1 MVTGTSELTLPP
13 EALASIET
21 RAAGSI
27 SFLTDPPDED
37 TTPPLELPGA
47 NRTVTP
53 PPELFASTRP
63 PAPRTSTLPPL
74 VEARRSPLTAS
85 IVIQPPLVSALRLP
99 RTAVLVMLP
108 PEVFATT

>member
-13 EALASIET
+13 EALASIDT

-27 SFLTDPPDED
+27 SVRTDPPDED

-53 PPELFASTRP
+53 PPELLASTRP
-63 PAPRTSTLPPL
+63 PAPLTSTLPPL
-74 VEARRSPLTAS
+74 VEARRSPETS
-85 IVIQPPLVSALRLP
+85 SMWMPPPLVLAVFRLI
-99 RTAVLVMLP
+99 VLL
-108 PEVFATT
+108 